1 MSEQQA
7 PYGSN
12 IRIVR
17 NTRAA
22 AADRLKVG
30 RPRKGEYDELARALV
45 AWFRIGKGS
54 GSLGVGPFYSVK
66 ERVRLRMGFPR
77 SKAYAE
83 LPEEIR
89 KHLRTSLSK
98 DRQTI
103 YYRIE
108 KGG

>member
-17 NTRAA
+17 STRA

-30 RPRKGEYDELARALV
+30 RPRRKEYDELARALV

-83 LPEEIR
+83 LPEGIR
-89 KHLRTSLSK
+89 KNLRTSLSK
-98 DRQTI
+98 DRKTI

-108 KGG
+108 KEG